1 MHAEK
6 ESLSSSLSWLCF
18 IGVECLY
25 FSAFVLLL
33 GSIGEGLLSVGGC
46 RSRDVGVSFNA
57 DVYDCAVVIGPFSI
71 VSVFDCII
79 CCVVLLSVVLLNPS
93 WRVKNEMTMMQK
105 ATAFMLVAVII
116 TVVVRFLR
124 GGDEWD
130 NDGRFRWVDS
140 LVDRKN
146 IVWILVWREV

>member
-18 IGVECLY
+18 VGVECLY

-33 GSIGEGLLSVGGC
+33 GSIGEGLLSVGG
-46 RSRDVGVSFNA
+46 SFNA

-79 CCVVLLSVVLLNPS
+79 CCVVLLSVV
-93 WRVKNEMTMMQK
+93 
-105 ATAFMLVAVII
+105 
-116 TVVVRFLR
+116 
-124 GGDEWD
+124 
-130 NDGRFRWVDS
+130 
-140 LVDRKN
+140 
-146 IVWILVWREV
+146 